1 MTVIVFPGQGS
12 QFIEMGKDFY
22 DSFQEVKDTFNTIS
36 DVSKI
41 DIKDIIFNNPSDLL
55 HQTQF
60 TQISIF
66 AVSISLF
73 QVLKK
78 HLDISD
84 LKINFMLGHS
94 LGEYSAL
101 CAANYFTIKDC
112 AYLLKNRGE
121 LMQNAYEPNKS
132 TMAAIIGINCIKA
145 EKIINENNLEIEIAN
160 DNSPIQIVI
169 SGKKEEIL
177 NSESLFKDY
186 GAIKFILLN
195 VSAAFH
201 SNLMLNAQKE
211 MNKFIDHISFN
222 KSNINIISNYSAQYS
237 NDINIIKKNLSNQMS
252 NKVRWVESIN
262 LLENLKEKNII
273 EIGPNKILSGLIKRI
288 NKKFNIMNFNKISD
302 IETIKNAS

>member
-12 QFIEMGKDFY
+12 QFVEMGKDFY
-22 DSFQEVKDTFNTIS
+22 DSFQEVKDTFNIIS
-36 DVSKI
+36 EVSKI

-78 HLDISD
+78 HLDISN

-101 CAANYFTIKDC
+101 CAANFFTIKDC

-132 TMAAIIGINCIKA
+132 TMAAIIGIDCIKA
-145 EKIINENNLEIEIAN
+145 EKIIKENNLEIEIAN

-169 SGKKEEIL
+169 SGKKEKIL

-222 KSNINIISNYSAQYS
+222 ESNINIISNFSAQHS
-237 NDINIIKKNLSNQMS
+237 NDISIIKKNLSSQMS

-273 EIGPNKILSGLIKRI
+273 EIGPGKILSGLIKRI

>member
-12 QFIEMGKDFY
+12 QFVEMGKDFY

-222 KSNINIISNYSAQYS
+222 KSNINIISNYSAQHS

-273 EIGPNKILSGLIKRI
+273 EIGPGKILSGLIKRI

>member
-22 DSFQEVKDTFNTIS
+22 DSFQEVKDTFNIIS
-36 DVSKI
+36 EVSKI

-121 LMQNAYEPNKS
+121 LMQNPYEPHQS
-132 TMAAIIGINCIKA
+132 TMAAIIGIDCIKA
-145 EKIINENNLEIEIAN
+145 EKIIKENNLEIEIAN

-169 SGKKEEIL
+169 SGKKEKIL

-186 GAIKFILLN
+186 GALKFILLN

-222 KSNINIISNYSAQYS
+222 KSNINIISNYSAQHS

-273 EIGPNKILSGLIKRI
+273 EIGPSKILSGLIKRI

>member
-12 QFIEMGKDFY
+12 QFVEMGKDFY

-145 EKIINENNLEIEIAN
+145 EKIIKENNLEIEIAN

-222 KSNINIISNYSAQYS
+222 KSNINIISNYSAQHS

-273 EIGPNKILSGLIKRI
+273 EIGPGKILSGLIKRI

>member
-12 QFIEMGKDFY
+12 QFVEMGKDFY
-22 DSFQEVKDTFNTIS
+22 DSFQEVKDTFSLIS
-36 DVSKI
+36 EVSNI

-73 QVLKK
+73 EVLKK
-78 HLDISD
+78 HSNISD
-84 LKINFMLGHS
+84 LQINFMLGHS

-101 CAANYFTIKDC
+101 CAANFLSIKDC

-121 LMQNAYEPNKS
+121 LMQNAYEPNQS
-132 TMAAIIGINCIKA
+132 TMAAIIGIDCIKA
-145 EKIINENNLEIEIAN
+145 EKIIKENNLEIEIAN
-160 DNSPIQIVI
+160 DNSPIQVVI

-177 NSESLFKDY
+177 NSEKLFKDY

-222 KSNINIISNYSAQYS
+222 ESNINIISNFSAQHS
-237 NDINIIKKNLSNQMS
+237 NNIDTIKKNLSNQMS
-252 NKVRWVESIN
+252 NKVKWVESIN
-262 LLENLKEKNII
+262 TLVKIGEKDII
-273 EIGPNKILSGLIKRI
+273 EIGPGKVLSGLIKRI
-288 NKKFNIMNFNKISD
+288 SDNFKIKNFNNISD
-302 IETIKNAS
+302 IEGFNNEF